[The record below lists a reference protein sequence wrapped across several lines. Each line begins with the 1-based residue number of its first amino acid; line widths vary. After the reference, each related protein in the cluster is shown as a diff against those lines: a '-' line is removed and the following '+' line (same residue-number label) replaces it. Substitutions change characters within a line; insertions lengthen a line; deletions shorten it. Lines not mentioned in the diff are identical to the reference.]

1 MARSLLTRRAF
12 ASALPATLLLAP
24 ALSRIGT
31 ALAEEPASGATPEDE
46 PAAAPSPDYADLATW
61 VYWADEMTVDRG
73 DVVCGASAAPG
84 FDGSTP
90 AADKPVDLFIVCPT
104 VSMGSDG
111 AATMDLA
118 NADDRASFVGAL
130 NMELGIYS
138 DVCRVFAPLYRQA
151 TLAMYEASADELASA
166 IDFAYADVA
175 AAFESYLVEEAERPF
190 VLAGFS
196 QGSEHIVRLIRD
208 YLGDAPEQAGEQDGH
223 DNERDEDGGSDSP
236 SACGTLSARFVAAYA
251 IGWRLTEE
259 ECAKHPRLKAAQ
271 AADDTGVV
279 VTFNSEDPEV
289 EDSIIVPAGTRTLAI
304 NPLSWS
310 VSSEEAPAEL
320 NLGACFTD
328 YSGAVIEEVPEFCGA
343 YLDAERGTLKV
354 VGVDPADYPPSLSI
368 FDEGVYH
375 LYDYQFFYRNL
386 QENVATRVEA
396 YLDERA
402 AATGLVTEQSRS

>member
-1 MARSLLTRRAF
+1 MARPLLTRRAF
-12 ASALPATLLLAP
+12 ASALPATLLLTP
-24 ALSRIGT
+24 ALSRIG
-31 ALAEEPASGATPEDE
+31 AAFAEEPASGTAPEDG
-46 PAAAPSPDYADLATW
+46 PAATASPDYTDFATW
-61 VYWADEMTVDRG
+61 AYWADEMTADQG
-73 DVVCGASAAPG
+73 DVVCGAAAAPG
-84 FDGSTP
+84 FGGAAS

-118 NADDRASFVGAL
+118 DADDRASFVGAP

-138 DVCRVFAPLYRQA
+138 DVCRVFAPFYRQA
-151 TLAMYEASADELASA
+151 TLAMYEASADELAAA

-175 AAFESYLVEEAERPF
+175 AAFERYLVEEAERPF

-196 QGSEHIVRLIRD
+196 QGSEHVIRLIKD
-208 YLGDAPEQAGEQDGH
+208 YLGDRAGQGDGRGEGDGH
-223 DNERDEDGGSDSP
+223 DEGDGSDDL
-236 SACGTLSARFVAAYA
+236 SARGTLSARLVAAYA

-259 ECAKHPRLKAAQ
+259 ECAEHPWLKAAQ

-310 VSSEEAPAEL
+310 ASSEEAPAEL

-328 YSGAVIEEVPEFCGA
+328 YGGAVVEEVPEFCGA
-343 YLDAERGTLKV
+343 NLDTERGTLKV

-396 YLDERA
+396 YLGERA